1 MDDEDNRLQKIITE
15 TFQNFFNSRI
25 MAPLLELLRASEQ
38 RIDDTNKMIQRLS
51 EICEHYT
58 TLTANTSHP
67 WSVQET
73 RRLIAVPNLSRQ
85 MSVLQSSSRKQER
98 SLTM

>member
-51 EICEHYT
+51 EI
-58 TLTANTSHP
+58 
-67 WSVQET
+67 W
-73 RRLIAVPNLSRQ
+73 
-85 MSVLQSSSRKQER
+85 
-98 SLTM
+98 